1 MERKILEEGNELS
14 KRKATLFFSASS
26 VGDYTTLR
34 DFGIKDTLVSYFYLR
49 KSLKFYPPQLEKQ
62 HKEGGIFMTDSG
74 AFSFMGK
81 KVEHKMTTEEYWLP
95 YLEEYVA
102 WLHDNKKFIFVAANL
117 DLDMIVG
124 REVVDRWNE
133 KYFKPLE
140 KDINVVYVVHQDA
153 QGDKTGLLR
162 LKEYCQLHNYVG
174 CNQTMKDNAAEIYRI
189 TNAYGTKVHGFAWTE
204 MNLLQR
210 FPFFSVD
217 SVTWLGG
224 TRFGTTY
231 NYDGKNFGTIDYKH
245 KYRRKANRIK
255 YEDAGLSMDDI
266 RDEKRIPI
274 NNMNLLGWLGFR
286 REFLKIAH
294 CKLKNKPVLYYDK
307 TRR

>member
-1 MERKILEEGNELS
+1 MERRVLEEGNELS

-102 WLHDNKKFIFVAANL
+102 WLHENKKFIFVAANL

-140 KDINVVYVVHQDA
+140 KDINVVYVCLLYTSDA
-153 QGDKTGLLR
+153 
-162 LKEYCQLHNYVG
+162 
-174 CNQTMKDNAAEIYRI
+174 A
-189 TNAYGTKVHGFAWTE
+189 
-204 MNLLQR
+204 
-210 FPFFSVD
+210 
-217 SVTWLGG
+217 
-224 TRFGTTY
+224 
-231 NYDGKNFGTIDYKH
+231 
-245 KYRRKANRIK
+245 
-255 YEDAGLSMDDI
+255 DD
-266 RDEKRIPI
+266 
-274 NNMNLLGWLGFR
+274 
-286 REFLKIAH
+286 
-294 CKLKNKPVLYYDK
+294 
-307 TRR
+307 

>member
-1 MERKILEEGNELS
+1 MKI
-14 KRKATLFFSASS
+14 
-26 VGDYTTLR
+26 
-34 DFGIKDTLVSYFYLR
+34 
-49 KSLKFYPPQLEKQ
+49 
-62 HKEGGIFMTDSG
+62 
-74 AFSFMGK
+74 
-81 KVEHKMTTEEYWLP
+81 
-95 YLEEYVA
+95 
-102 WLHDNKKFIFVAANL
+102 KKFIFVAANL

-162 LKEYCQLHNYVG
+162 LKEYCQQHNYVG

-231 NYDGKNFGTIDYKH
+231 NYDGKNFSTIDYKH

-255 YEDAGLSMDDI
+255 YEDAGLSMEDI
-266 RDEKRIPI
+266 RGEKRIPI